1 MKKLLIIIFLIII
14 SYAGYYTYN
23 NIYLPSL
30 IPTIEPETSN
40 KVTISKLYIYG
51 TNLNLEGSITKI
63 NAKYTDLKLILFNP
77 ENGKQ
82 KEYEINLLK
91 GFFSVMAAKDSRFI
105 LGPVLTRNTKGN
117 EVEYLDEKKYKFI
130 KEFGVEAIDNV
141 IHISNGM
148 DFYLAEELASVN
160 NILLYQGNSGLKNP
174 LNTNNAVGKESTFL
188 LSDKKGLEGYNDC
201 FDAYFA
207 RESIAKL
214 KRDYN

>member
-1 MKKLLIIIFLIII
+1 MIVI
-14 SYAGYYTYN
+14 TYN
-23 NIYLPSL
+23 
-30 IPTIEPETSN
+30 
-40 KVTISKLYIYG
+40 G
-51 TNLNLEGSITKI
+51 
-63 NAKYTDLKLILFNP
+63 DLK
-77 ENGKQ
+77 E

>member
-1 MKKLLIIIFLIII
+1 MYNVVFIDLEQIDSYFNEKENIVKELSKLAENIAKVSPDKSNMIVI
-14 SYAGYYTYN
+14 TYN
-23 NIYLPSL
+23 
-30 IPTIEPETSN
+30 
-40 KVTISKLYIYG
+40 G
-51 TNLNLEGSITKI
+51 
-63 NAKYTDLKLILFNP
+63 DLK
-77 ENGKQ
+77 E

-105 LGPVLTRNTKGN
+105 LGPVLTRSTKGN

-174 LNTNNAVGKESTFL
+174 LSTNNAVGKESTFL